1 MSYVRFENVSFAYG
15 DNQILKNF
23 SLALEKNEIMC
34 LVGPSGCGK
43 TTLVRCLLGLNRP
56 SEGEIY
62 VGDTCVFS
70 SKRRINV
77 PAERRRIG
85 IVFQDY
91 AVWPHLTVKENI
103 AYPLRKRKVPK
114 PEIDRRVEEVLRLV
128 RMSEYIN
135 HLPSQLSGGQQQ
147 RVAIAR
153 ALMTSDDLVVMDEP
167 ITNLDAKLRE
177 QMLYEIREL
186 QHNMGTTVFYITH
199 DQRAALQLGDRI
211 AIMDPQGELV
221 QVGSDEDI
229 ILRPRTRFV
238 FEFIGVTNFLA
249 LKRVDGQYRVDLGS
263 TLAPWPAQVP
273 PELQNGAVLDVG
285 IRPNDIVF
293 DSSSPFR
300 GVVRRAVFLGSE
312 YEYFVQAGD
321 KSLRIQQ
328 GALDASLNGIAAE
341 GSEVGLNFL
350 NPQYYEA
357 AREEGAR

>member
-1 MSYVRFENVSFAYG
+1 MAYVRFENISFAYG
-15 DNQILKNF
+15 DNQVLKNF
-23 SLALEKNEIMC
+23 SLSLEKNEIMC

-56 SEGEIY
+56 SEGEIW
-62 VGDTCVFS
+62 VGDTCMFS

-77 PAERRRIG
+77 PAERRGIG

-103 AYPLRKRKVPK
+103 AYPMRKRKVPK
-114 PEIDRRVEEVLRLV
+114 QEIDRRVEDVLRLV

-153 ALMTSDDLVVMDEP
+153 ALMTSDDLIVMDEP

-186 QHNMGTTVFYITH
+186 QRNVGTTVFYITH

-211 AIMDPQGELV
+211 AIMDPKGDLIQL
-221 QVGSDEDI
+221 GSDEDI
-229 ILRPRTRFV
+229 ILRPKTRFV
-238 FEFIGVTNFLA
+238 FEFIGVTNFLN
-249 LKRVDGQYRVDLGS
+249 LKRVDGQHKLDLGS
-263 TLAPWPAQVP
+263 TLAPWPGEVP
-273 PELQNGAVLDVG
+273 QELRGGAVIDVG

-293 DSSSPFR
+293 DSSSPVR
-300 GVVRRAVFLGSE
+300 GTVERAVFLGSE
-312 YEYFVQAGD
+312 YEYFVRAGA
-321 KSLRIQQ
+321 KTLRIQQ
-328 GALDASLNGIAAE
+328 GSLDAGQSGIVRE
-341 GSEVGLNFL
+341 GSEVGLKFL
-350 NPQYYEA
+350 NPYYYPA
-357 AREEGAR
+357 AREEAV